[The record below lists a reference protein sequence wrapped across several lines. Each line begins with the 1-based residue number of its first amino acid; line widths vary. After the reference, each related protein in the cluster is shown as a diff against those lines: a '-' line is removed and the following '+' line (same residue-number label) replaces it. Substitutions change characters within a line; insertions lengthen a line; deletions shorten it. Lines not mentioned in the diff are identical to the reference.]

1 MSDVFSFDFHVLI
14 YMTIK
19 LNPSNLDGFRDSY
32 LLWYFWLESD
42 QDCHK
47 VFRGKLPAAAVKT
60 WRSLWP
66 VLHQAALSPVR
77 AIRLLLVAIS
87 LAMAAQP
94 CACMLV

>member
-1 MSDVFSFDFHVLI
+1 
-14 YMTIK
+14 MTIK

-66 VLHQAALSPVR
+66 VLHQAALSPMWLVR